1 MRRTVV
7 IILSIAILCSLF
19 VVVFAVANSNTEDGT
34 APLAGNPFEY
44 AQAPDGL
51 EAFIYHGSSP
61 YLSVDIDT
69 SGCVVDRLYVYNST
83 TDSVIEISE
92 QSVTAYTYTQT
103 ALYYVTEEQ
112 KIYKTDYSGTNHE
125 YLYQSA
131 QGDIDNLSSYFDA
144 LYFIED
150 RTSVRLLDVANKT
163 AQEIWTYEN
172 LSWAIM
178 LNDDQLIATTAEE
191 DDYLYDIPTNTATLI
206 SDIEATSLITAAV
219 IGTTSNNTRSTT
231 PNFAAMVTQEN
242 NVSFPI
248 EPYGATPD
256 GTYSSVGGYY
266 YGSPSSW
273 FHTEPTQEGCYNA
286 QGKKICE
293 RYSGSGECM
302 GFAKYVHDVY
312 AHMGED
318 TGYDS
323 NGKKR
328 SDETANELWEDRTCM
343 TYHRP
348 PAKAFEDG
356 ELPESVDPKLTERLF
371 DGDVAK
377 IKTFFNSL
385 KTGAYVRY
393 GKYHPSIQPNGDPT
407 PENGRHSI
415 VFIAKDDKGIWVY
428 ECNQT
433 YDGNDNHGCGVFIQ
447 YYTFNQLTNYK
458 FVLNYVNH
466 NYSANWGYRDKD
478 YHSKNCSGCAGH
490 VKKEHTS
497 VSKTYID
504 TNNHN
509 ATFNCCGDRVETVPH
524 TNVSTKLKSRTQHQ
538 TTYNCCNHSLS
549 AVAHTGSVEYYER
562 SSVLHGVEYSC
573 CSGYTTEPHILDTV
587 NGQLQCTRCGYVS
600 NSLLNTENEEI
611 N

>member
-19 VVVFAVANSNTEDGT
+19 VGVFAVTNSNTEDGT
-34 APLAGNPFEY
+34 VPLADNPFEY

-125 YLYQSA
+125 YLYQST
-131 QGDIDNLSSYFDA
+131 QGDIENLSSYFDA
-144 LYFIED
+144 LYFIENL
-150 RTSVRLLDVANKT
+150 TSVMLLDVPNKT
-163 AQEIWTYEN
+163 AQEIWTYES
-172 LSWAIM
+172 LSWVIM
-178 LNDDQLIATTAEE
+178 LNDDQMIATTAEE
-191 DDYLYDIPTNTATLI
+191 DNYLYDIPTNTATFI
-206 SDIEATSLITAAV
+206 SDIEATNLITAAV

-266 YGSPSSW
+266 YSTPSSW
-273 FHTEPTQEGCYNA
+273 FHNNGQEGCSTQN
-286 QGKKICE
+286 CT

-312 AHMGED
+312 AHMGTD
-318 TGYDS
+318 TYVDS
-323 NGKKR
+323 NNNGQP
-328 SDETANELWEDRTCM
+328 DGNENYLANKAWEARTCM

-356 ELPESVDPKLTERLF
+356 ELPSSVDPKLTERLF

-393 GKYHPSIQPNGDPT
+393 GKYHPSIQNNGDPT

-415 VFIAKDDKGIWVY
+415 VFIAKDNNGIWVY

-433 YDGNDNHGCGVFIQ
+433 YDGNSNHGCGVFIQ

-466 NYSANWGYRDKD
+466 DFTKVKEPFDTD
-478 YHSKNCSGCAGH
+478 YHKVGCRNCAGY
-490 VKKEHTS
+490 VLKEHYYTAS
-497 VSKTYID
+497 YANSSQ
-504 TNNHN
+504 H
-509 ATFNCCGDRVETVPH
+509 R
-524 TNVSTKLKSRTQHQ
+524 NVH
-538 TTYNCCNHSLS
+538 CCNGTSYL
-549 AVAHTGSVEYYER
+549 AAHTGTQIYYDYSATQHVSQR
-562 SSVLHGVEYSC
+562 SC
-573 CSGYTTEPHILDTV
+573 CTGSSLEAHTYTLNDS
-587 NGQLQCTRCGYVS
+587 NQLVCVCGREKVPGAE
-600 NSLLNTENEEI
+600 LNEFENVEI

>member
-144 LYFIED
+144 LYFIEN
-150 RTSVRLLDVANKT
+150 RSSVILLDVVSKT
-163 AQEIWTYEN
+163 AQEIWAYEN
-172 LSWAIM
+172 LSWVIM

-191 DDYLYDIPTNTATLI
+191 DDYLYDISTNTATLI
-206 SDIEATSLITAAV
+206 SDIEATNLITAAV
-219 IGTTSNNTRSTT
+219 IGTASNNTRSTT

-266 YGSPSSW
+266 YSSPSSW
-273 FHTEPTQEGCYNA
+273 FHTDPTQEGCYNA

-312 AHMGED
+312 AHMGD
-318 TGYDS
+318 NTLQDF
-323 NGKKR
+323 N
-328 SDETANELWEDRTCM
+328 SDGELNSTDDYYANIEWENRTCM

-356 ELPESVDPKLTERLF
+356 ELPNSVDPKLTERLF

-393 GKYHPSIQPNGDPT
+393 GKYHPSIQDNGDPT

-415 VFIAKDDKGIWVY
+415 VFIAKDNNGIWVY

-458 FVLNYVNH
+458 FVLNYANHDFRVTSAEPLAYYDAYYHKKGCVN
-466 NYSANWGYRDKD
+466 
-478 YHSKNCSGCAGH
+478 CAGYVCQAH
-490 VKKEHTS
+490 NNAPASIMTHT
-497 VSKTYID
+497 K
-504 TNNHN
+504 HQ
-509 ATFNCCGDRVETVPH
+509 ATFNCCNGGTRTTTHTGTV
-524 TNVSTKLKSRTQHQ
+524 TYRTYSTTQHKI
-538 TTYNCCNHSLS
+538 TAT
-549 AVAHTGSVEYYER
+549 
-562 SSVLHGVEYSC
+562 C
-573 CSGYTTEPHILDTV
+573 CSGYLLDAHTYVLNSNNRYICTE
-587 NGQLQCTRCGYVS
+587 CGKDRDMNIVAPTLGLGEP
-600 NSLLNTENEEI
+600 LLASAYKE
-611 N
+611 

>member
-19 VVVFAVANSNTEDGT
+19 IVVFAVTNSNTEDGT

-103 ALYYVTEEQ
+103 ALYYVTAEQ

-131 QGDIDNLSSYFDA
+131 QGDIDNLSSYFDM

-150 RTSVRLLDVANKT
+150 RSSVILLDVVSKT
-163 AQEIWTYEN
+163 AQEIWVYEN

-191 DDYLYDIPTNTATLI
+191 DDYLYDISTNTATFI
-206 SDIEATSLITAAV
+206 SNIEATNLITAAV
-219 IGTTSNNTRSTT
+219 IGTASNNTRSAT
-231 PNFAAMVTQEN
+231 PNFAVMVTQEN

-248 EPYGATPD
+248 EPYWAAPD
-256 GTYSSVGGYY
+256 DNYGKVNGYY
-266 YGSPSSW
+266 YSTPSSW
-273 FHTEPTQEGCYNA
+273 FHNNGQEGCSTQN
-286 QGKKICE
+286 CT

-328 SDETANELWEDRTCM
+328 SDDTANELWEARTCM

-356 ELPESVDPKLTERLF
+356 ELPSSVDPNLTVRLF
-371 DGDVAK
+371 DGDIAK

-393 GKYHPSIQPNGDPT
+393 GKYHTSIQNNGDPT

-433 YDGNDNHGCGVFIQ
+433 YDGNSNHGCGVFIQ
-447 YYTFNQLTNYK
+447 YYTFSQLTNYK

-466 NYSANWGYRDKD
+466 NYKATSTEPLAYYNAIYHKVGCTDCGGYV
-478 YHSKNCSGCAGH
+478 CQ
-490 VKKEHTS
+490 EHTN
-497 VSKTYID
+497 VSTTLVNA
-504 TNNHN
+504 TNHRT
-509 ATFNCCGDRVETVPH
+509 TFNCCGGGTMTTTH
-524 TNVSTKLKSRTQHQ
+524 TSTRTYSPYTTTQHKV
-538 TTYNCCNHSLS
+538 S
-549 AVAHTGSVEYYER
+549 
-562 SSVLHGVEYSC
+562 YSC
-573 CSGYTTEPHILDTV
+573 CTGYILENHTFVTDPIE
-587 NGQLQCTRCGYVS
+587 GLICSRCGRGQTSIMAAGEVVAV
-600 NSLLNTENEEI
+600 NM
-611 N
+611 